1 MTKQGKIILI
11 SIIII
16 VTLAV
21 IIGAVMLVTRQSAPE
36 PTAEPTAAATVS
48 AEPSAEPTP
57 TPTPTPEPTAE
68 QTESA
73 TIAVGGDV
81 VMHTGLNAEA
91 KTGDTYDYK
100 PIFGTI
106 ADDIASADYAV
117 CSLVTTFS
125 GGTDYS
131 SYPLFRSPDSLAA
144 SLAGVGFDLVNTA
157 TSHAVDSYKAGI
169 DNTLDVLDSAGLAH
183 VGTYRTQEERDAAN
197 GITTV
202 TLNGISV
209 AFLSYTCDTNQIPVS
224 GFEYAVNCCTT
235 DYLSGATTINYDRIA
250 ADMAAARNSGAD
262 IIFVFMSWGDEF
274 ETTPSDL
281 QNTLADYLFKQG
293 ADVIIG
299 GHTRVPQPM
308 ETREVTDIDGNTKTG
323 YICYSLG
330 NLISCQNDAYTDI
343 SAIVD
348 ITLSKGVDSG
358 KVWIS
363 GVSYEPIYMVDLYDF
378 NINDYGWHYR
388 LADLHAAIDAYDA
401 GQPWAFMTG
410 EIYSE
415 MVTALDDLH
424 TFFGPEL
431 DRHDAAQTA
440 Q

>member
-11 SIIII
+11 SVIAV
-16 VTLAV
+16 VTVAV
-21 IIGAVMLVTRQSAPE
+21 IIGALMMVNRQAAAEATPEPTAAAVSAE
-36 PTAEPTAAATVS
+36 PTAEPTAT
-48 AEPSAEPTP
+48 PIPTQ
-57 TPTPTPEPTAE
+57 TPEPTPE
-68 QTESA
+68 ETESA

-81 VMHTGLNAEA
+81 VMHTGLNTEA
-91 KTGDTYDYK
+91 QTGDTYDYK

-106 ADDIASADYAV
+106 ADDIAGADYAV

-183 VGTYRTQEERDAAN
+183 VGTYRTQAERDAAH

-202 TLNGISV
+202 ALNGISV
-209 AFLSYTCDTNQIPVS
+209 AFLSYTCDTNQIPVA

-235 DYLSGATTINYDRIA
+235 DYLSGAATVNYDLIA
-250 ADMAAARNSGAD
+250 EDMSAARESGAD

-274 ETTPSDL
+274 ETAPSDL
-281 QNTLADYLFKQG
+281 QNELADYLFKQG
-293 ADVIIG
+293 ADVIVG

-308 ETREVTDIDGNTKTG
+308 ETREVTDVDGNTKTG

-330 NLISCQNDAYTDI
+330 NLISCQNDAYTNI
-343 SAIVD
+343 SAIMN

-358 KVWIS
+358 NAWVS
-363 GVSYEPIYMVDLYDF
+363 DVSYKPIYMVDLYDYS
-378 NINDYGWHYR
+378 INDYGWHYR

-410 EIYSE
+410 EIYSD

-431 DRHDAAQTA
+431 DPHDTA